1 MKINGCQ
8 SHLADFVAKKKPCN
22 EYSLT
27 EFLNYSNCL
36 ELKRTELCLIEIFCG
51 LCLIADQ
58 DDDTLLFKVIQTCF
72 GKLLGKCN
80 FASIHNYR
88 KK

>member
-72 GKLLGKCN
+72 GKLLGKFN